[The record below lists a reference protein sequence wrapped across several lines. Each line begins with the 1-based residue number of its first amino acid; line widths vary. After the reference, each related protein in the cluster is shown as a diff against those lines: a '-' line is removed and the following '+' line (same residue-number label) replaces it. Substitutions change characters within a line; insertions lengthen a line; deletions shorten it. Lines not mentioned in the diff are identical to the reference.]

1 VGPITGFRI
10 INLRVHDGGLDK
22 VAYPDLTIDIGTGDH
37 VVIGLENGGGKGT
50 LLGFLLHVFLPDA
63 RLFLPRL
70 AQRRQ
75 RRQGEEKRI
84 EHYVPGGRLP
94 THVVVEL
101 ELPARDLRRPGQPR
115 RVLAGACLY
124 KPNGGGPSDP
134 SKEFFWSARCVTSEL
149 TLASLGLRSETGR
162 LLDHREWR
170 AWLDGMRTARPD
182 AEIIIHDGDANWGNH
197 LRNTLKVDVEFVKSW
212 LLAMNE
218 DEGAA
223 DHVFTYGSSRAF
235 IDTLVRA
242 VAPPELVADINENL
256 TAMAADADNMKIDR
270 RREALLRRLVEHT
283 EPLAGYMD
291 QLIAHDRSRRSLVD
305 ALLITQAQLGRKRSS
320 TAAEL
325 EQARQRER
333 EAGSV
338 AAEANAAEA
347 KAYALELLARLQ
359 VARLKRDRASDQVH
373 RHRTALED
381 SRSKAKSCAAA
392 AVLCE
397 ERTLRA
403 RIGDI
408 RQMLSA
414 KAENAEPERRAASS
428 AAQAWLTRVKTD
440 MDEVG
445 GQHAAAQQQA
455 QDAQEAEDE
464 HDQQLL
470 AAEGAI
476 AEINAAIG
484 SADGELTKIDD
495 LAEEARQHGD
505 LSPGQSV
512 REALDETE
520 KSVSALDDQAEQALG
535 TRRSRQED
543 LDRLNGKLSEFEAWA
558 AGIESERQSAQAA
571 LDQVKEATGSLAD
584 ALTQSGLLD
593 LDTIRLDDHAEVI
606 SDTLAA
612 VAGSAGTRQLDVG
625 VKAAAAQRAVRS
637 LETSGL
643 LPPRADIATACE
655 RASRLGARPGWT
667 YLAELPAET
676 ARRFAQALPELA
688 DGIIVNVPDD
698 FHNVV
703 GLVREHRAELHGPVT
718 IGLPSAFETTA
729 ADDSVT
735 VILPDEAFWSRDA
748 GRQKMAGRQDEHA
761 RHQRTLEEET
771 ARYESALRLLEG
783 VRRWQAD
790 IGPGAQTAAEERLT
804 TAQVAARG
812 IPEARNSLTRQQ
824 EELTGERNS
833 AEEAERTF
841 RQQAA
846 SARAR
851 VERLNM
857 LERQTAPREELQQRI
872 ASLRVDIDARKAERE
887 KAREGKGNARTRR
900 DTASTTA
907 ARLATTLA
915 ELNPVR
921 ADAESFTVLVAHA
934 DDAVSPEDSQAD
946 RALLAERTRSLVDRW
961 RGLATD
967 QVLQGELD
975 QVQRQLRDAGEKLA
989 ANHGQSA
996 VASARALVTAD
1007 PSRTAA
1013 DFQRAATEATDTS
1026 IQLSRDVGRLEE
1038 TESECSREV
1047 QSMEDDVQRL
1057 QRVSQLPGEYTA
1069 DDLPEA
1075 EEIGRRL
1082 FSLLKDAQE
1091 ERQRANKAHDGAKS
1105 LIQSLSSWIDVF
1117 VMTSDRLDGAASR
1130 LTVPGRLTDRIDIH
1144 DRSFELG
1151 GVPLPQD
1158 APEALGSL
1166 LALLG
1171 QTDVPVDTAKE
1182 RVIRCTDEI
1191 SGTTDHLQT
1200 LLDDVSRRAQAELET
1215 AGVILHGASE
1225 EVVAGDKL
1233 IQLLRDLRP
1242 SDLAAEADRYH
1253 RDASSR
1259 LAAVAHHV
1267 ARFDDRLQRL
1277 AQTTFASIQHLLRS
1291 VKQTVAASQLPSTP
1305 AMSRW
1310 GGMPLL
1316 KISGLDWLSRQQRE
1330 AAILT
1335 TLQRWFDPDGTTT
1348 RPRFDANN
1356 AVSALVEAVTPR
1368 AVATVLVPSD
1378 PLDAEHKPVES
1389 LAVTSGGEGVTV
1401 ALILASLLAARRARS
1416 LGHRRTTLLLDNPFA
1431 KVNKPMFLRLARD
1444 VARSLGVQIVPLTGI
1459 RDLGALTVFPSLIQL
1474 RVSRRETANAV
1485 VPADYDD
1492 DRVQQLLR
1500 NGTLYVSAAELQAA
1514 DAEANGD
1521 QAAWPVMS
1529 RAEVH
1534 WQQPLDLDFP
1544 AETVPDGNDRTRTT

>member
-124 KPNGGGPSDP
+124 KPNGGSPSEP

-170 AWLDGMRTARPD
+170 AWLDGTRTARPD

-242 VAPPELVADINENL
+242 VAPPELVADINQNL
-256 TAMAADADNMKIDR
+256 ITMAADADNMKIDR

-291 QLIAHDRSRRSLVD
+291 QLTAHDRSRRSLVD
-305 ALLITQAQLGRKRSS
+305 ALLITQGQLGRKRSS

-359 VARLKRDRASDQVH
+359 VARLKRDRASDQVQ

-381 SRSKAKSCAAA
+381 SRSKARACAAA

-428 AAQAWLTRVKTD
+428 AAQAWLTRVKTEI
-440 MDEVG
+440 DEVG
-445 GQHAAAQQQA
+445 GEHTAAQRQA

-464 HDQQLL
+464 HDRQLL
-470 AAEGAI
+470 AAVGAI
-476 AEINAAIG
+476 AEINAAIR
-484 SADGELTKIDD
+484 SVDGELTKIDD
-495 LAEEARQHGD
+495 LTEEARQHGD

-520 KSVSALDDQAEQALG
+520 KSVSALDEQAEQALG
-535 TRRSRQED
+535 TRRSRQDD
-543 LDRLNGKLSEFEAWA
+543 LDRLTGKLSEFEAWA

-593 LDTIRLDDHAEVI
+593 LDTIQLDDHAEVI

-612 VAGSAGTRQLDVG
+612 VAGSAGTRQLDAG

-643 LPPRADIATACE
+643 LPPRADIAAACE

-698 FHNVV
+698 FHNVA

-812 IPEARNSLTRQQ
+812 IPEARNSFTRQQ
-824 EELTGERNS
+824 EELTSERNG
-833 AEEAERTF
+833 AEEAEQTF
-841 RQQAA
+841 CQQAA

-851 VERLNM
+851 VERLNI
-857 LERQTAPREELQQRI
+857 LGKQTAPREELQQRI
-872 ASLRVDIDARKAERE
+872 ASLRVDIDARNADRE

-915 ELNPVR
+915 ELIPVR
-921 ADAESFTVLVAHA
+921 ADAESFTVLVTHA
-934 DDAVSPEDSQAD
+934 DDPVSPEDSQAD

-975 QVQRQLRDAGEKLA
+975 QVQRQLRDTGEKLA
-989 ANHGQSA
+989 ANHEQPA

-1013 DFQRAATEATDTS
+1013 DFQRAATQATDTS
-1026 IQLSRDVGRLEE
+1026 IQLSRDLGRLEE

-1047 QSMEDDVQRL
+1047 QGMEDDVQRL
-1057 QRVSQLPGEYTA
+1057 QRVSQLPGEYMA

-1091 ERQRANKAHDGAKS
+1091 ERQRANKAHDGSKS
-1105 LIQSLSSWIDVF
+1105 LAQSLSSWIDVF
-1117 VMTSDRLDGAASR
+1117 VMTSGRLDGAASR
-1130 LTVPGRLTDRIDIH
+1130 LTVAGRLTDRIDIH

-1151 GVPLPQD
+1151 SVPLPED

-1191 SGTTDHLQT
+1191 SGATDHLQT

-1305 AMSRW
+1305 AMGRW

-1416 LGHRRTTLLLDNPFA
+1416 LGHQRTTLLLDNPFA

-1459 RDLGALTVFPSLIQL
+1459 RDLSALTVFPSLIQL

-1485 VPADYDD
+1485 VPAEYDD

-1544 AETVPDGNDRTRTT
+1544 AETAPDGNGGSRTI